1 LTMGCFSSHRSHRT
15 PWKTGSLLLIL
26 FFVTGCAG
34 DPQTAIDGSQD
45 SLQEGLCQ
53 NTHEDTSNA
62 TLFTP
67 EQATSDDVELSQESG
82 LKPSPLQQR
91 SSKECYS
98 LQPTCTQ
105 KTKKKIGR
113 CEPQSLPFARCR
125 SGIKSCGLGWNNGPL
140 TWFACE
146 KKQSNTSSVPRTG
159 SVLILAA
166 VTRHK
171 MPTGHVAYVEEVL
184 ADDDSH
190 YQIVFSHT
198 NYDRQCSLETNIK
211 ASYNSS
217 TKILDIH
224 SGAWKDWGKKLPV
237 AGFILR

>member
-1 LTMGCFSSHRSHRT
+1 M
-15 PWKTGSLLLIL
+15 KISLLLGML
-26 FFVTGCAG
+26 FMSGCAI
-34 DPQTAIDGSQD
+34 DPQQAAIDGSQD
-45 SLQEGLCQ
+45 SLQEEVCQ
-53 NTHEDTSNA
+53 NTAEVTTSRTASLKSEEDS
-62 TLFTP
+62 
-67 EQATSDDVELSQESG
+67 SDDPDLSSESD
-82 LKPSPLQQR
+82 LNSSSLRHR
-91 SSKECYS
+91 SSRECYS

-105 KTKKKIGR
+105 KTKKRERR

-125 SGIKSCGLGWNNGPL
+125 SGINSCGLGWNNGPL

-146 KKQSNTSSVPRTG
+146 KKQNNTSSVPRAG

-171 MPTGHVAYVEEVL
+171 MPTGHVAYVEKVMPE
-184 ADDDSH
+184 DDSH
-190 YQIVFSHT
+190 YQIIFSHT

>member
-1 LTMGCFSSHRSHRT
+1 MSCFASHL
-15 PWKTGSLLLIL
+15 PAWKTGSLLLIML
-26 FFVTGCAG
+26 FVTGCAR
-34 DPQTAIDGSQD
+34 DQQQAAINGSQE
-45 SLQEGLCQ
+45 SLQEGICQ
-53 NTHEDTSNA
+53 NTPEDTSQA
-62 TLFTP
+62 ALLTP
-67 EQATSDDVELSQESG
+67 DQDTPDDTDLSLESG
-82 LKPSPLQQR
+82 LKSPPLQQR
-91 SSKECYS
+91 STKECYS

-105 KTKKKIGR
+105 KTKKKGGR

-146 KKQSNTSSVPRTG
+146 KKQGNTSSVPRAG
-159 SVLILAA
+159 SVLILDA

-171 MPTGHVAYVEEVL
+171 MPTGHVAYVEKVFAE
-184 ADDDSH
+184 DDAH

-217 TKILDIH
+217 TKNLDIY
-224 SGAWKDWGKKLPV
+224 SGAWKDWGKRLPV